1 MSSSADRF
9 MTVNDPQLLVEYPPT
24 QHAHGLLSTA
34 LGLRVPVG
42 RTMQVRCT
50 ARVAPAWREGS
61 EAVVGNSQLADSKEA
76 MLLGIGED
84 SILLRSSSEA
94 SALSVILLTLSL
106 ALFSRSLIQSET

>member
-1 MSSSADRF
+1 M
-9 MTVNDPQLLVEYPPT
+9 DPDLLVEYPPT

-76 MLLGIGED
+76 MLLGNTRLKLLFNQKFIYLFTYVRIEFKIGFFN
-84 SILLRSSSEA
+84 IK
-94 SALSVILLTLSL
+94 
-106 ALFSRSLIQSET
+106 

>member
-1 MSSSADRF
+1 MFVDLVTTRATNLFFLYRTNSKFSSQV
-9 MTVNDPQLLVEYPPT
+9 TDPQLLVEYPPT
-24 QHAHGLLSTA
+24 QHAHGLLSSA

-76 MLLGIGED
+76 MLLGK
-84 SILLRSSSEA
+84 
-94 SALSVILLTLSL
+94 LT
-106 ALFSRSLIQSET
+106 

>member
-1 MSSSADRF
+1 MVEKKSYYDNYSNSNTHWHLQKVLTPLF
-9 MTVNDPQLLVEYPPT
+9 PQVSDPLLLVEYPPT

-34 LGLRVPVG
+34 LGLRVPIG

-76 MLLGIGED
+76 MLLGNLFYIIVI
-84 SILLRSSSEA
+84 SIRAISY
-94 SALSVILLTLSL
+94 
-106 ALFSRSLIQSET
+106 